1 MTRSEA
7 GRMVQVK
14 GRKIAILVP
23 NPCNPDYR
31 VIKHAEFFQ
40 RQGYEVR
47 VYCRW
52 TKGLPRKQVINN
64 VTYIRRPI
72 TVRGFA
78 FSFFKSLFKG
88 RYKSKSEKTKTMGS

>member
-7 GRMVQVK
+7 SKVLLSS

-31 VIKHAEFFQ
+31 VIKHAEFFA

-52 TKGLPRKQVINN
+52 AKGLPHTQVINN
-64 VTYIRRPI
+64 VTYVRRPI
-72 TVRGFA
+72 TGWSFA
-78 FSFFKSLFKG
+78 LSYVKSLFK
-88 RYKSKSEKTKTMGS
+88 RASKSRPDKIKTMDS